1 MRRSLFRVEDVAL
14 VVPDI
19 GPAARLVPR
28 LDQHHAAAR
37 RLKADRER
45 KAAEARA
52 RQLAKDEA
60 KQDKRT
66 AKLLDKAEKRLL
78 KEEKKGLKR
87 KQKHE
92 KDLAKAHL
100 KRIEESGITQKKAK
114 QWVSAARV
122 LVPVLLPLAYKA
134 LTSFQQGQ
142 VNNRAAGLGL
152 TSQDLAR
159 HSGRGAELKARI
171 DAVRQNVEQSDKLGD
186 GFKGDARVRLDELE
200 QAVRNADIL
209 VVAVGRPGIV
219 PGEWVKPGA
228 VVIDVGINR
237 IDAPELGDGR
247 TRLVGDV
254 DFAAVVP
261 HAGAVTPVPGGVGP
275 MTIACLLRNTLVA
288 AHHRAG
294 LPLPAGL

>member
-1 MRRSLFRVEDVAL
+1 MGVFEAIRKSRAKT
-14 VVPDI
+14 
-19 GPAARLVPR
+19 
-28 LDQHHAAAR
+28 
-37 RLKADRER
+37 KAEV
-45 KAAEARA
+45 KAAQSHA
-52 RQLAKDEA
+52 RQLAKQEA
-60 KQDKRT
+60 KADERV

-100 KRIEESGITQKKAK
+100 KRIQESGITQKKAK

-171 DAVRQNVEQSDKLGD
+171 DAVRQNIDQTDNLGE

-200 QAVRNADIL
+200 QAVRNAEHANPEQRRL
-209 VVAVGRPGIV
+209 AHNS
-219 PGEWVKPGA
+219 
-228 VVIDVGINR
+228 IDEDLNK
-237 IDAPELGDGR
+237 L
-247 TRLVGDV
+247 
-254 DFAAVVP
+254 AAEV
-261 HAGAVTPVPGGVGP
+261 HAK
-275 MTIACLLRNTLVA
+275 LSK
-288 AHHRAG
+288 
-294 LPLPAGL
+294 